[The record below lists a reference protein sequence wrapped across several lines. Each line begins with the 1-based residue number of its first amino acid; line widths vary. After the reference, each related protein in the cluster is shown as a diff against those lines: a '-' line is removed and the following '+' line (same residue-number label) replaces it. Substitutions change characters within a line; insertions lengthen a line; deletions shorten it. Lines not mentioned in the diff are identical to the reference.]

1 MINNAS
7 KLKHWYSLS
16 EYPSGKFSM
25 HFHAHIEIYVLVCRF
40 SFPNSYHA
48 LRIVL
53 QLAWISQQCHGDL
66 FVIF

>member
-40 SFPNSYHA
+40 SFLILTMLYA
-48 LRIVL
+48 LFCNLLGFLNNVME
-53 QLAWISQQCHGDL
+53 
-66 FVIF
+66 IFL